1 VSGEKI
7 MTAEE
12 LIARRLKAHGVRRF
26 FGIPGGPSIP
36 YLEAFRRE
44 GIDFVLTA
52 HEASAAVMADVTARL
67 SGVTGVCHAT
77 YGPGAVNLA
86 SGVGG
91 ALLDRSPL
99 LALTSE
105 LPREWRGRTTQMNID
120 HQALFRPLTK
130 ATFRLTSDGAE
141 EIITE
146 SLHIANEEYPGPVHL
161 GLPADL
167 TGRSVAG
174 VAGTRRKASV
184 AAETASSGTGA
195 AGAGRNVAHAAGA
208 GNNVTHAAG
217 TCMSVSGRSDEDNK
231 SSGSHPGNDDERIRV
246 LLASSKRPLLAVGLT
261 AMRAGAGTLLLD
273 FLEKCRVPVVVTPMA
288 KGVISSDHP
297 CFAGVLFHA
306 LSDRLKRLTRE
317 ADLVVGLGYDPV
329 EYNYE
334 SWMPAVP
341 LVHFDTVKSDPGIR
355 GALSSASPP
364 SMWFEALS
372 VLSGSP
378 DMISVT
384 RQVREEISNLLREAA
399 ADLNAVT
406 VLSILQ
412 DMLPPEAIITA
423 DVGSHLHLMGQ
434 LWKVPPAGRLIM
446 TNGWSSMGFALPAAI
461 AAAIE
466 RPDLPVVCVTGD
478 GGLLMHAGEMMTARR
493 LGLGITVVVLSDGEL
508 NLIKIKESWKG
519 MPAYGTRLYE
529 NTLFGTDA
537 YLGTDVVHV
546 TDAGAMRSAVS
557 RAMNSRA
564 GLIIEAAVDPSVYS
578 ELIVRS

>member
-1 VSGEKI
+1 
-7 MTAEE
+7 MTSED
-12 LIARRLKAHGVRRF
+12 LIARRLRAHGVRRF

-77 YGPGAVNLA
+77 FGPGAVNLA
-86 SGVGG
+86 TGVGG

-105 LPREWRGRTTQMNID
+105 LPEEWRGRTAQMNID

-130 ATFRLTSDGAE
+130 ATFRLTAGGAG
-141 EIITE
+141 EIITN

-167 TGRSVAG
+167 AGRSASG
-174 VAGTRRKASV
+174 ADETRR
-184 AAETASSGTGA
+184 
-195 AGAGRNVAHAAGA
+195 
-208 GNNVTHAAG
+208 
-217 TCMSVSGRSDEDNK
+217 SVSGPAG
-231 SSGSHPGNDDERIRV
+231 SGRTRDDSRPYHTDERIRV
-246 LLASSKRPLLAVGLT
+246 LLASSKRPLLAAGLT
-261 AMRAGAGTLLLD
+261 AMRAGAGPMLLR
-273 FLEKCRVPVVVTPMA
+273 FLEKNRMPVVVTPMA
-288 KGVISSDHP
+288 KGVIPSDHP

-317 ADLVVGLGYDPV
+317 ADLVIGLGYDPV

-334 SWMPAVP
+334 SWMPDVP
-341 LVHFDTVKSDPGIR
+341 LVHFDTLASDPGIR
-355 GALSSASPP
+355 GAISSASPP
-364 SMWFEALS
+364 GMWFEALS

-378 DMISVT
+378 DMMLVAH
-384 RQVREEISNLLREAA
+384 QVREEIRYLLHAAA
-399 ADLNAVT
+399 ADFNPVT
-406 VLSILQ
+406 ALSLLQ
-412 DMLPPEAIITA
+412 DMLPHDTIVTA

-434 LWKVPPAGRLIM
+434 LWKVPATGRLIM

-461 AAAIE
+461 AAALE

-508 NLIKIKESWKG
+508 NLIKIKESWRG
-519 MPAYGTRLYE
+519 MTPYGTRLYE
-529 NTLFGTDA
+529 NTLFGTDSF
-537 YLGTDVVHV
+537 LGTDVVHV

-557 RAMNSRA
+557 RAINSRS

-578 ELIVRS
+578 ELIERS